1 MKLEVSVPELVEV
14 FKEIQKQPEQIFE
27 MIRLDVREIVG
38 DYMTAMMNAELTHF
52 LGREPYARSQ
62 GDVNH
67 RNGSYGRAFTLKDIG
82 EVEVKVPR
90 DRKGEFTTR
99 VIPRSKQYEEE
110 ISRDLSLMFLAGIST
125 RSLSMISK
133 RLIGRRISHTEIS
146 SANADLTEAVE
157 KWRMRDLSKESIKHI
172 FVDGVNF
179 RMRMHGSIELVPV
192 LIAIGVTEQGHKLVL
207 GMQSGDKESAS
218 SWREFFKDLKSRGL
232 NTQTVTLGI
241 MDGLPGLE
249 TVFKEEFSQARVQRC
264 TVHVDRNVLAKV
276 PRKLKKNVAADLR
289 SIFYATSREKALGH
303 FDLFK
308 EKWRKDLPSAVNC
321 LERSIDSC
329 LTFFDFPA
337 DEWISLRTTN
347 IIERLNKEFKRRT
360 KPMEIV
366 AGEHACYRLLAFISL
381 KMELHWRSNPVGKVH
396 NNLPFFRE
404 LAYKKFTQKS

>member
-52 LGREPYARSQ
+52 LGREPYVRSQ
-62 GDVNH
+62 GDINH

-82 EVEVKVPR
+82 EVKVKVPR
-90 DRKGEFTTR
+90 DRKGEFTTQ

-157 KWRMRDLSKESIKHI
+157 KWRMRDLSKETIKYLFI
-172 FVDGVNF
+172 DGVNF
-179 RMRMHGSIELVPV
+179 RMRVHGSIDLVPV
-192 LIAIGVTEQGHKLVL
+192 LVAIGITKEGHKLVL

-232 NTQTVTLGI
+232 DSQTVTLGI
-241 MDGLPGLE
+241 MDGLTGLE
-249 TVFKEEFSQARVQRC
+249 SVFKEEFSQAKVQRC
-264 TVHVDRNVLAKV
+264 IVHIDRNVIAKV
-276 PRKLKKNVAADLR
+276 PKKLEKDVAADLR
-289 SIFYATSREKALGH
+289 SIFYAPSRETALEH

-329 LTFFDFPA
+329 LTFFDFPE

-381 KMELHWRSNPVGKVH
+381 KMELHWRSNPIGKVH

>member
-52 LGREPYARSQ
+52 LGRAPYARSQ
-62 GDVNH
+62 GEVNH
-67 RNGSYGRAFTLKDIG
+67 RNGSYDRAFTLKNIG
-82 EVEVKVPR
+82 EVEVKIPR
-90 DRKGEFTTR
+90 DRKGKFTTR
-99 VIPRSKQYEEE
+99 VIPRSKQYETE
-110 ISRDLSLMFLAGIST
+110 ISRDLSLLFLAGIST
-125 RSLSMISK
+125 RSLSMISR

-146 SANADLTEAVE
+146 SANAELTEAVE
-157 KWRMRDLSKESIKHI
+157 KWRMRDLSKETIKYL

-192 LIAIGVTEQGHKLVL
+192 LVAIGVTGRGHKLVL
-207 GMQSGDKESAS
+207 GIQSGDRKSAS
-218 SWREFFKDLKSRGL
+218 NWREFFRDLKSREL
-232 NTQTVTLGI
+232 NSRTVALGI
-241 MDGLPGLE
+241 MDGLTGLE
-249 TVFKEEFSQARVQRC
+249 SVFKEEFSQARVQRC

-276 PRKLKKNVAADLR
+276 PKKLKKTVAADVR
-289 SIFYATSREKALGH
+289 SIFYAPSREKALDQFH
-303 FDLFK
+303 TFK
-308 EKWRKDLPSAVNC
+308 EKWGRDLPSAMNC

-329 LTFFDFPA
+329 LTFFDFPQ

-347 IIERLNKEFKRRT
+347 IIERFNKEFKRRT

-381 KMELHWRSNPVGKVH
+381 KMELHWRSNLVGKVR
-396 NNLPFFRE
+396 NNLPFFKE
-404 LAYKKFTQKS
+404 LAYEKFTQKS

>member
-1 MKLEVSVPELVEV
+1 MKIEVSVPELVEV
-14 FKEIQKQPEQIFE
+14 FKEIQEQPQQIFE

-38 DYMTAMMNAELTHF
+38 DYITAMMGAELTHF
-52 LGREPYARSQ
+52 LGREPYVRSK
-62 GDVNH
+62 GDINH
-67 RNGSYGRAFTLKDIG
+67 RNGSYGRNFTLKGIG

-90 DRKGEFTTR
+90 DRKGEFSTQ

-110 ISRDLSLMFLAGIST
+110 ISRDLSLMFLTGIST

-157 KWRMRDLSKESIKHI
+157 KWRMRDLSKESIKYL

-179 RMRMHGSIELVPV
+179 RMRIQGSIELIPV
-192 LIAIGVTEQGHKLVL
+192 LVAIGVTMEGHKLVL

-218 SWREFFKDLKSRGL
+218 NWREFFKDLKTRGL
-232 NTQTVTLGI
+232 KSQTVTLGV
-241 MDGLPGLE
+241 MDGLTGLE
-249 TVFKEEFSQARVQRC
+249 AVFKEEFSQAKVQRC
-264 TVHVDRNVLAKV
+264 TVHVDRNVIAKV
-276 PRKLKKNVAADLR
+276 PRKLKKAVASDLR
-289 SIFYATSREKALGH
+289 SIYYASSREVALEQ

-308 EKWRKDLPSAVNC
+308 EKWRKDIPSAVNC
-321 LERSIDSC
+321 LEKSVDSC
-329 LTFFDFPA
+329 LTFFDFPE
-337 DEWISLRTTN
+337 DEWVSLRTTN

-396 NNLPFFRE
+396 NNLPFFKE
-404 LAYKKFTQKS
+404 WAYKEFTQKS

>member
-14 FKEIQKQPEQIFE
+14 FKQIQKQPEQIFE

-38 DYMTAMMNAELTHF
+38 DYMTAMMSAELTHF

-82 EVEVKVPR
+82 EVKVKVPR
-90 DRKGEFTTR
+90 DRKGEFTTQ

-133 RLIGRRISHTEIS
+133 RLIGRKISHTEIS

-157 KWRMRDLSKESIKHI
+157 KWRMRDLSKESIKYI

-192 LIAIGVTEQGHKLVL
+192 LVAIGVTRQGHKLVL

-232 NTQTVTLGI
+232 NSQTVTLGI

-249 TVFKEEFSQARVQRC
+249 TVFKEEFSQAKVQRC
-264 TVHVDRNVLAKV
+264 TVHIDRNVLAKV
-276 PRKLKKNVAADLR
+276 PRKLKKDVAADLR
-289 SIFYATSREKALGH
+289 SIFYATSREKALEQ
-303 FDLFK
+303 FNTFK
-308 EKWRKDLPSAVNC
+308 EKWKKDLPSAVNC

-329 LTFFDFPA
+329 LTFFDFPE